1 MIKVLLL
8 THAEL
13 AEGFQS
19 AVNLIIGKQPCFE
32 VLGLKLGQ
40 SLEEYADI
48 MHKKAESM
56 ASVDGTLIFV
66 DVFGGTPG
74 NTAGKLL
81 LEKWPY
87 SASLFGCIAGVNLSL
102 LMEALTMRESMDLA
116 ALKSHLMAL
125 FPETVVDMETALH
138 LQPQ

>member
-1 MIKVLLL
+1 MIKILLL

-87 SASLFGCIAGVNLSL
+87 GAFPFGCIAGVNLSL
-102 LMEALTMRESMDLA
+102 LMEALTMRESMDFA

-125 FPETVVDMETALH
+125 FPETVVDLETALH

>member
-48 MHKKAESM
+48 MYKKAESM

-87 SASLFGCIAGVNLSL
+87 GAFPFGCIAGVNLSL
-102 LMEALTMRESMDLA
+102 LMEALTMRESMDFA

-125 FPETVVDMETALH
+125 FPETVVDLETALH

>member
-87 SASLFGCIAGVNLSL
+87 GAFPFGCIAGVNLSL
-102 LMEALTMRESMDLA
+102 LMEALTMRESMDFA

-125 FPETVVDMETALH
+125 FPETVVDLETALH

>member
-1 MIKVLLL
+1 MIKILLL

-56 ASVDGTLIFV
+56 ASMDGTLIFV

-87 SASLFGCIAGVNLSL
+87 GAFPFGCIAGVNLSL

>member
-48 MHKKAESM
+48 MYKKAESM

-81 LEKWPY
+81 LEKCPY
-87 SASLFGCIAGVNLSL
+87 GAFPFGCIAGVNLSL
-102 LMEALTMRESMDLA
+102 LMEALTMRESMDFA

-125 FPETVVDMETALH
+125 FPETVVDLETALH

>member
-1 MIKVLLL
+1 MIKILLL

-56 ASVDGTLIFV
+56 ASMDGTLIFV

-87 SASLFGCIAGVNLSL
+87 GAFPFGCIAGVNLSL
-102 LMEALTMRESMDLA
+102 LMEALTMRESMDFA

-125 FPETVVDMETALH
+125 FPETVVDLETALH

>member
-1 MIKVLLL
+1 MIKILLL

-56 ASVDGTLIFV
+56 ASMDGTLIFV

-87 SASLFGCIAGVNLSL
+87 GAFPFGCIAGVNLSL
-102 LMEALTMRESMDLA
+102 LMEALTMRESMDFA

-125 FPETVVDMETALH
+125 FPETVVDLETALH
-138 LQPQ
+138 L

>member
-1 MIKVLLL
+1 MIKILLL

-19 AVNLIIGKQPCFE
+19 AVNLILGEQPCFE
-32 VLGLKLGQ
+32 VLGLKFGQ
-40 SLEEYADI
+40 SLEEYTDI

-81 LEKWPY
+81 LEKWSY
-87 SASLFGCIAGVNLSL
+87 GASLFGCIAGVNLSL
-102 LMEALTMRESMDLA
+102 LMEALTMRESMDFA

-125 FPETVVDMETALH
+125 FPETVVDLETALH

>member
-1 MIKVLLL
+1 MIKILLL

-56 ASVDGTLIFV
+56 ASMDGTLIFV

-87 SASLFGCIAGVNLSL
+87 GAFPFGCIARVNLSL
-102 LMEALTMRESMDLA
+102 LMEALTMRESMDFA

-125 FPETVVDMETALH
+125 FPETVVDLETALH